1 MINKIFGQYRGLNKD
16 IYILFIGRIVT
27 ALGSFIWPLMTLILS
42 AKFHYDSSTIA
53 ILMIIGA
60 FLNVP
65 ATYIGGKW
73 ADKSSRKKIILI
85 SNYTMVVGYLINA
98 FLPLGIHTI
107 LIFYIST
114 FFGNLQG
121 PAYHAL
127 IADKSDSKDREK
139 AFSLSYLGWNLGFI
153 LGPSI
158 GGFLFENHLGL
169 AFLID
174 GITTFLGT
182 LLVMIYVQEKRSTDT
197 EIKLNTYEQVETT
210 GNAWQIIKESKVLMF
225 YLVVMSLYGLM
236 YMQSNFILPLQ
247 LQTLT
252 PDFAKFY
259 GLIYSMNGLIVIVFT
274 PILSYLLTYKSEIF
288 KMGLAI
294 VFLIASFVLY
304 AYFNTWLSFFVVGMF
319 IFTLGE
325 IAFTISGSAY
335 FTRRIPAT
343 HRARVN
349 AFMDMCNY
357 TIVGLGQLSFG
368 LLLKVISFQSAWL
381 GVIGIGF
388 FVLTLMPKFSRIDRT
403 LYPLLY
409 EGIDG
414 H

>member
-1 MINKIFGQYRGLNKD
+1 MIAKIFGQYRGLNKD
-16 IYILFIGRIVT
+16 IYILFVGRVVT

-42 AKFHYDSSTIA
+42 AKFHYEASTIA

-60 FLNVP
+60 LLNVP

-73 ADKSSRKKIILI
+73 ADKSSRKFIILF
-85 SNYTMVVGYLINA
+85 SNYAMVLGYFINA
-98 FLPLGIHTI
+98 FLPLGTHTI
-107 LIFYIST
+107 IIFYVSS

-169 AFLID
+169 AFFID
-174 GITTFLGT
+174 GFTTLLGT
-182 LLVMIYVQEKRSTDT
+182 LLVMFYVQENRSTDQA
-197 EIKLNTYEQVETT
+197 IKLNTYEQLETR
-210 GNAWQIIKESKVLMF
+210 GSAWQIIKESKVLVY
-225 YLVVMSLYGLM
+225 YLIVMSLYGLM
-236 YMQSNFILPLQ
+236 YMQTNFILPLQ
-247 LQTLT
+247 LQTVTL
-252 PDFAKFY
+252 DYAKFY
-259 GLIYSMNGLIVIVFT
+259 GFIYSLNGLIVIVFT
-274 PILSYLLTYKSEIF
+274 PILSYALKRKSEIT
-288 KMGLAI
+288 KMGLATI
-294 VFLIASFVLY
+294 LLILSFILY
-304 AYFNTWLSFFVVGMF
+304 AYFNTWLSFFVLGMF

-343 HRARVN
+343 HRARVH
-349 AFMDMCNY
+349 AFMDMTNY
-357 TIVGLGQLSFG
+357 IIVGFGQLSFG
-368 LLLKVISFQSAWL
+368 YLLKTISYQSAWVL
-381 GVIGIGF
+381 VIGIGIL
-388 FVLTLMPKFSRIDRT
+388 VLSLMPFFNKTDRR
-403 LYPLLY
+403 LFPLLY